1 MAEPDVAPLSCE
13 EVAEYS
19 ALLALDALDDDL
31 AAAVEAHL
39 EGCALHDEVA
49 EFRETAGLLAAA
61 AAPAVAPS
69 AMLRERI
76 ARSTAAASAEAPA
89 GTSGSADEPAEA
101 PSRGLTVPYPF
112 VAAAVALIAV
122 VGIWS
127 ASLAVDSDGA
137 SAARHFIPGD
147 AHGTQL
153 TYLPDDELAY
163 LSLERLEAAPTG
175 HAHQVW
181 LIQESEP
188 TPLGFIAAAVAGGPA
203 SIRFS
208 AALEAG
214 DSVIVTLE
222 PLAGGDE
229 PTTDAVVT
237 ALVD

>member
-31 AAAVEAHL
+31 AAAVESHL

-76 ARSTAAASAEAPA
+76 ARSTAAAP
-89 GTSGSADEPAEA
+89 SGATASADEPGET

-127 ASLAVDSDGA
+127 ASLAVDGDGA
-137 SAARHFIPGD
+137 SAARHFVPGD

-222 PLAGGDE
+222 PLAGGEE